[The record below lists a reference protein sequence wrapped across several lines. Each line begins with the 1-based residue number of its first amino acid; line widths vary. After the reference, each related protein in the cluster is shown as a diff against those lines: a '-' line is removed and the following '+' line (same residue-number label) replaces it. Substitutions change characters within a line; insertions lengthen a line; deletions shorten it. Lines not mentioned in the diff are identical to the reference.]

1 MRRQIRLNDYGG
13 SNDVLVAA
21 VMCRAGRTPH
31 AMLRTIKRA
40 CTAVCVLHV
49 CASVVPF
56 VLSDIDGAAARALRS
71 VPLVLYVVQ
80 WATVVFVVRL
90 VCLFKARLGPYAK
103 PLTVWTVV
111 ACVCGVVQIPLMAV
125 GFDVEGGEN
134 IEIVS
139 LAVNAIFMCY
149 FFYVLC
155 RIVPKVKAL
164 LDSVPEEDLA
174 AERYYILSPGP
185 AGGTVTPDDSSP
197 ADVEMAMTPTTAAAA
212 TT

>member
-1 MRRQIRLNDYGG
+1 M
-13 SNDVLVAA
+13 
-21 VMCRAGRTPH
+21 
-31 AMLRTIKRA
+31 
-40 CTAVCVLHV
+40 

-56 VLSDIDGAAARALRS
+56 FLSDIDGAAAKALRALRS

-80 WATVVFVVRL
+80 WATVLFVVRL

-125 GFDVEGGEN
+125 GFEVEGGEN

-155 RIVPKVKAL
+155 RIVPKVKVL
-164 LDSVPEEDLA
+164 LDAVPEEELA
-174 AERYYILSPGP
+174 AERYYLLSPGP
-185 AGGTVTPDDSSP
+185 AGGGTVAPDDSSP
-197 ADVEMAMTPTTAAAA
+197 AVVEMAMTPTTAAAA